1 VARAIAKTEEVG
13 AVEMMEQIKQRGH
26 PATPPAMATDGK
38 GAYREA
44 MVEVWGQVPA
54 YSGRG
59 RPPTEKQPGENWRY
73 LKVVKQREGS
83 RVVAVYTEVIYG
95 EEQSVYEELGAHTAY
110 VERTNLTS
118 RQMNGRLV
126 RKTLS
131 YSKRLKMLKAACAWE
146 DALYNFT
153 RPCQSLRLEV
163 EDSSAGQKWLKRSP
177 AMAAGLSDHIWSVKE
192 LLTLVVIPSRQLN

>member
-1 VARAIAKTEEVG
+1 
-13 AVEMMEQIKQRGH
+13 MMEQIQKRGH
-26 PATPPAMATDGK
+26 PVTPPAMATDGK

-44 MVEVWGQVPA
+44 MVEIWGQVPP
-54 YSGRG
+54 YQGRG

-95 EEQSVYEELGAHTAY
+95 EAQAVYDELGAHTAY

-118 RQMNGRLV
+118 RQMTGRLV

-131 YSKRLKMLKAACAWE
+131 YSKKLELLKAACSWE
-146 DALYNFT
+146 DALYNFN
-153 RPCQSLRLEV
+153 RACKSLRVEV
-163 EDSSAGQKWLKRSP
+163 EEGEVGQKWLKRSP
-177 AMAAGLSDHIWSVKE
+177 AMAAGLTDHIWNVKE
-192 LLTLVVIPSRQLN
+192 LLTMLVIPTRQFT